1 LDLSRRGV
9 PTLFRGDSHLLERR
23 NQTAWRLKRL
33 ARRIVFRRPSIFL
46 YVGTHNLAY
55 YRDAGVPE
63 SKLLFCPHSIDVD
76 RFAQP
81 NDLWE
86 DQAAI
91 WRREIGIPP
100 DHKVILFAGKFEP
113 KKRPLELIAA
123 VRKMNS
129 EELHLLMVGDGE
141 LREQVRAQA
150 PDGTNR
156 VHVLPFQNQSRM
168 PALLRMCDLFCL
180 PSAYAETWGLSVNE
194 ALACGRPALV
204 STRVG
209 CAPDIIRPGFNGDI
223 FQWDD
228 WDDFG
233 RKVNSAL
240 GTGAP
245 VNRKS
250 IREDAG
256 RFSTDAAVT
265 ALMVAI
271 QHLQS

>member
-1 LDLSRRGV
+1 
-9 PTLFRGDSHLLERR
+9 
-23 NQTAWRLKRL
+23 
-33 ARRIVFRRPSIFL
+33 
-46 YVGTHNLAY
+46 
-55 YRDAGVPE
+55 
-63 SKLLFCPHSIDVD
+63 
-76 RFAQP
+76 
-81 NDLWE
+81 
-86 DQAAI
+86 
-91 WRREIGIPP
+91 
-100 DHKVILFAGKFEP
+100 
-113 KKRPLELIAA
+113 
-123 VRKMNS
+123 
-129 EELHLLMVGDGE
+129 MVGDGE